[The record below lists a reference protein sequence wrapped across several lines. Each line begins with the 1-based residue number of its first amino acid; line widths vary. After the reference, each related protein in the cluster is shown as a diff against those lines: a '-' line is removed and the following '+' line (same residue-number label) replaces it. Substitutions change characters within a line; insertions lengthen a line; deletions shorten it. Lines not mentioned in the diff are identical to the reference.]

1 MIALVTL
8 MLTAR
13 RLQAALVVLL
23 SALAT
28 AAAVAGPVYTDA
40 VDRAAV
46 AAEVANT
53 APADRTVAV
62 RAALESTQRD
72 RFDALAGDLADLP
85 GFTTVLSATLPVL
98 GLEPE
103 SGDISWF
110 TFRDS
115 VCEHIRIVSGRCLM
129 ATGEAVV
136 GASTAR
142 RLGLTPGRTVSLGW
156 ATYDEASR
164 AWVLSGR
171 PAPTTVVGVYEPVDP
186 AEPYWGRSGYFS
198 PTAPDAAAEPVFA
211 GRPTVDALEHDADN
225 RSVEAIPG
233 PGAFDADTL
242 PALST
247 ALDELS
253 EELGDDEEM
262 ARFAAL
268 TDDLPKLF
276 DRVNRSDALTREVVP
291 LAGLPLIGLCWL
303 VIFVAVAGA
312 TAARRHE
319 QALIALR
326 GAPRIGRFWLAAGE
340 SVIAIAVGAPLGYVA
355 GTLATRAIADAR
367 FGPVP
372 VFDLAP
378 APGAPAAA
386 LVAVAGAVLVGLLAL
401 RRDLSSPVVDL
412 LRRVPPRGAAWRT
425 IAIDAAAVVL
435 AVLAAVQLRAFD
447 GQLLGLGLLVPGL
460 IALAVAVL
468 AGRLLVPLAAR
479 LGRGAVRRG
488 RLGLA
493 LGALQVARRPGSQ
506 RLFVLLAVAVAV
518 LGFATTTVDVADR
531 ARADRAAV
539 ETGATRTLTVAP
551 TDAGA
556 LRAAV
561 RAVDPDGRYA
571 MAVGVRPG
579 VDGPPVL
586 FADTA
591 ALPAVAVWRPEYGDR
606 TPAEIAA
613 ALRPPDDEPVVVKG
627 TELALT
633 VDYAPPPATDGTAP
647 GTELRLTAL
656 LRPLAGGPPVRA
668 GSADVKTGRH
678 TWTMASQA
686 CADGCRLAGIEA
698 IYSAA
703 GGEVAEVSII
713 SLGVRAEA
721 GAPLTEV
728 VPAFAVDRWR
738 ASDDAELTAEDG
750 GVHVV
755 VPGAV
760 IQPRPTVL
768 VPVSTPGDVPVLS
781 GGPAP
786 KSGEAEGVDG
796 NIVAIRSVAE
806 GRALP
811 RIGTGLLMDIG
822 YAERVATAAT
832 ALDTAE
838 VWLGPAAPADVEQRL
853 AAQGLVV
860 TGRDS
865 VAAAADRLD
874 GRGPALA
881 VWFHLLAGVVAVL
894 LAACGMWLM
903 AAVDRRRTLD
913 DLVALRRQGLAAR
926 TGGSW
931 VLWAYL
937 PVAVAA
943 VVTGLVAAVIA
954 WAVVGQYVPY
964 FVDDDF
970 ALAPPTWPRPLAIV
984 LPAVAVAVLF
994 TSVAVGLRRAL
1005 RVRD

>member
-13 RLQAALVVLL
+13 RVQAALVVLL

-28 AAAVAGPVYTDA
+28 AAAVAGPVYMDA
-40 VDRAAV
+40 VDRAAAV
-46 AAEVANT
+46 AEVANT
-53 APADRTVAV
+53 PPAERTVAV
-62 RAALESTQRD
+62 RAGIDSTQRD
-72 RFDALAGDLADLP
+72 RFDALANDVAALP
-85 GFTTVLSATLPVL
+85 GFQTVTSAVMPVL
-98 GLEPE
+98 GLEPAAGE
-103 SGDISWF
+103 ISWF
-110 TFRDS
+110 TYRDG
-115 VCEHIRIVSGRCLM
+115 VCQHVEMVAGRCLM
-129 ATGEAVV
+129 AGGEVVVGEA
-136 GASTAR
+136 TAR
-142 RLGLTPGRTVSLGW
+142 RLGVQPGRSVSLAW
-156 ATYDEASR
+156 ATYDEISR
-164 AWVLSGR
+164 TWVVSGR
-171 PAPTTVVGVYEPVDP
+171 PAPTTIVGVYRPRDP
-186 AEPYWGRSGYFS
+186 AEPYWGRTGYFA
-198 PTAPDAAAEPVFA
+198 PTAPEEPVFTA
-211 GRPTVDALEHDADN
+211 RPSVDALEHESDN
-225 RSVEAIPG
+225 RSIEAIPG
-233 PGAFDADTL
+233 PGAFDADRL
-242 PALST
+242 PALAT

-253 EELGDDEEM
+253 EELGSDDET

-268 TDDLPKLF
+268 TDELPKF
-276 DRVNRSDALTREVVP
+276 FERVRRSDALTRELVP

-326 GAPRIGRFWLAAGE
+326 GAPRVGRFWLAAGE
-340 SVIAIAVGAPLGYVA
+340 SVIAIAVGAPIGYVA
-355 GTLATRAIADAR
+355 GTLATRAVADAR
-367 FGPVP
+367 FGPIP
-372 VFDLAP
+372 VFDLSP
-378 APGAPAAA
+378 PPGALLAAF
-386 LVAVAGAVLVGLLAL
+386 VAVAGAVLVGLLAL
-401 RRDLSSPVVDL
+401 RRDLASPVVDL

-425 IAIDAAAVVL
+425 LAVDAGAVVL
-435 AVLAAVQLRAFD
+435 AVVAAVQLRAFD
-447 GQLLGLGLLVPGL
+447 GQLVGLGLLVPGL
-460 IALAVAVL
+460 IGLAVAVL

-479 LGRGAVRRG
+479 LGRRAVHRG

-518 LGFATTTVDVADR
+518 LGFAATAVDVADR

-539 ETGATRTLTVAP
+539 ETGADRTVVVAP
-551 TDAGA
+551 TDSGA

-561 RAVDPDGRYA
+561 RAVDPDGRFA
-571 MAVGVRPG
+571 MAVGVRR
-579 VDGPPVL
+579 VVEGPPVL

-591 ALPAVAVWRPEYGDR
+591 ALPAVAAWRPEYGGS
-606 TPAEIAA
+606 PEQIAA
-613 ALRPPDDEPVVVKG
+613 ALRPPADEPIVVKG
-627 TELALT
+627 VELALT
-633 VDYAPPPATDGTAP
+633 VDYAQPSAT

-656 LRPLAGGPPVRA
+656 LRPLAGGAPVRA
-668 GSADVKTGRH
+668 GSAEITPGRQ
-678 TWTMASQA
+678 TWTMASQS
-686 CADGCRLAGIEA
+686 CVDGCRLTGIEA
-698 IYSAA
+698 VYSAS
-703 GGEVAEVSII
+703 GGEVAEVSIV
-713 SLGVRAEA
+713 SLGVRAE
-721 GAPLTEV
+721 LTGPYTPV
-728 VPAFAVDRWR
+728 VPAFTLDQWR
-738 ASDDAELTAEDG
+738 ASDDAKLTAEDG

-768 VPVSTPGDVPVLS
+768 MPAGTPGDVPVLS
-781 GGPAP
+781 GGAPP

-796 NIVAIRSVAE
+796 NVVAIRPVAE

-811 RIGTGLLMDIG
+811 RIGTGLLMDLG
-822 YAERVATAAT
+822 YAERVATGST
-832 ALDTAE
+832 DLTTAE
-838 VWLGPAAPADVEQRL
+838 VWLGRAAPADVEQQL
-853 AAQGLVV
+853 TKQGLVV
-860 TGRDS
+860 VGRDS
-865 VAAAADRLD
+865 AAAAADRLD

-881 VWFHLLAGVVAVL
+881 VWFHLLAGGVAVV

-926 TGGSW
+926 TGGRW

-954 WAVVGQYVPY
+954 WAVVGHYVPY

-970 ALAPPTWPRPLAIV
+970 ALAPPTWPRPLSIA
-984 LPAVAVAVLF
+984 LPAVAVALLF